1 MESLSSSHRANAAGY
16 EHVRAAWCGK
26 SFLSGAP
33 ATVADVWAEQE
44 GTGNADRAVL
54 RHSTV
59 NICGA
64 QEAWLG
70 CTKAVTGF

>member
-1 MESLSSSHRANAAGY
+1 MLLVMNMSELLGVEGDSCLGLQQLLLM
-16 EHVRAAWCGK
+16 CGQSRK
-26 SFLSGAP
+26 AQGH
-33 ATVADVWAEQE
+33 
-44 GTGNADRAVL
+44 GDRAVL

-64 QEAWLG
+64 QEAWLD